1 MTRHIVQIGFTKI
14 LNHLTVLS
22 SHQSLMHICAGS
34 NILHVWEWWISYNM
48 WYCIKTFVCML
59 YSICKP
65 TGLASILNTICYYTF
80 YDIIL
85 EYIHTSIVTVNVA
98 LINKTKLHCLFSM
111 HELHWLQNMK
121 QINVLHQY

>member
-1 MTRHIVQIGFTKI
+1 
-14 LNHLTVLS
+14 
-22 SHQSLMHICAGS
+22 
-34 NILHVWEWWISYNM
+34 
-48 WYCIKTFVCML
+48 ML

-98 LINKTKLHCLFSM
+98 LINKTKLHCLFSNAWVALASE
-111 HELHWLQNMK
+111 HEADKCTSSILNSLT
-121 QINVLHQY
+121 